1 MNGRAEVHLVV
12 EMPPAAWRSANFD
25 ASIEGLGP
33 GLHPAD
39 PVLAPH
45 FPEATRAM
53 WRSAASA
60 HVLVTSGHR
69 ARHPASIALMRRA
82 LRWVTDL
89 EPDVVH
95 LDDVDVSPR
104 LALALPT
111 VRRPWALVV
120 GCHDPDPHSGE
131 ADWRTKALSRRL
143 ILPRADAV
151 VVHHEGGAAAFA
163 RRHPRVD
170 VPVRVVR
177 LGAYTFLTHGL
188 PDGPAAVPDPRTI
201 AMFGRLTPYKG
212 LDLLYAA
219 APAVAAAVPGTRVV
233 VAGEP
238 AGDYVPPAPPTADG
252 LTVDVRPGYLSTAE
266 VAELCR
272 TSAVVVC
279 PYTDAS
285 QSGVVLTAHAFGAPV
300 VATAVGGLPDY
311 VDDGVTGLLV
321 PPGDAAALAAAL
333 TRCLREPGLAEE
345 LRRGVALAS
354 TDRAWSAAARTLL
367 ELYAEVTGRRDRRPE
382 PTPEP

>member
-1 MNGRAEVHLVV
+1 
-12 EMPPAAWRSANFD
+12 
-25 ASIEGLGP
+25 
-33 GLHPAD
+33 
-39 PVLAPH
+39 
-45 FPEATRAM
+45 M
-53 WRSAASA
+53 WQAAASA
-60 HVLVTSGHR
+60 HVLVTSGRR
-69 ARHPASIALMRRA
+69 ARHPASIGLMRRA
-82 LRWVTDL
+82 LRWVADL

-95 LDDVDVSPR
+95 LDDVDVAPR

-111 VRRPWALVV
+111 VRRPYALVV

-177 LGAYTFLTHGL
+177 LGAYGFLAHGL
-188 PDGPAAVPDPRTI
+188 PEVAGSERDPLTI

-219 APAVAAAVPGTRVV
+219 APTVAAAVPGTRIV

-238 AGDYVPPAPPTADG
+238 AGDYVPPTPPTAAG
-252 LTVDVRPGYLSTAE
+252 LTIEVRPGYLSTAE

-285 QSGVVLTAHAFGAPV
+285 QSGVVLTANAFGAPV

-321 PPGDAAALAAAL
+321 PPGDAATLAAAL
-333 TRCLREPGLAEE
+333 IRCLGEPGLADE

-367 ELYAEVTGRRDRRPE
+367 ELYAEVSGRRDGRPE

>member
-1 MNGRAEVHLVV
+1 MADRAEVHLVLEV
-12 EMPPAAWRSANFD
+12 PPTHWRSANFD
-25 ASIEGLGP
+25 AAVDGLAP

-39 PVLAPH
+39 PVLAPF

-53 WRSAASA
+53 WRAAASA
-60 HVLVTSGHR
+60 HVLVTSPRR
-69 ARHPASIALMRRA
+69 ARHPASVGLMRRV
-82 LRWVTDL
+82 LRWVADL
-89 EPDVVH
+89 EPDVLH

-111 VRRPWALVV
+111 VRRPYALVV
-120 GCHDPDPHSGE
+120 GCHDPEPHSGE

-143 ILPRADAV
+143 VLPRAAAV
-151 VVHHEGGAAAFA
+151 VVHHEGGAEAIA
-163 RRHPRVD
+163 RRHLGLHA
-170 VPVRVVR
+170 PVRVVR

-188 PDGPAAVPDPRTI
+188 TGAAPARDPRTI
-201 AMFGRLTPYKG
+201 ALFGRLTPYKG
-212 LDLLYAA
+212 VDLLYAA
-219 APAVAAAVPGTRVV
+219 APAVAAAVPGTRIV

-238 AGDYVPPAPPTADG
+238 AAGYVPPTPPAADG

-272 TSAVVVC
+272 SSAVVVC

-311 VDDGVTGLLV
+311 VDDGRTGLLV
-321 PPGDAAALAAAL
+321 PPGDPAALAAAL
-333 TRCLREPGLAEE
+333 TRCLSEPGLADE
-345 LRRGVALAS
+345 LRRGVADLA
-354 TDRAWSAAARTLL
+354 TDGAWSGAAGTLL
-367 ELYAEVTGRRDRRPE
+367 DLYAEVAARRGRRGRRGR
-382 PTPEP
+382 